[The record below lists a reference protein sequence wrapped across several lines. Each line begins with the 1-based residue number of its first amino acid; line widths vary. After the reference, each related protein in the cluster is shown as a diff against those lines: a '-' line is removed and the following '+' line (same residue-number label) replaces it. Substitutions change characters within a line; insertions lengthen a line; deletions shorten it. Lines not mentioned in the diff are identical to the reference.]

1 MFGKTFLSEK
11 ANTSYDLVMAFQRLV
26 RKLTKENLWLYIL
39 SLLKEGPLYGYEVE
53 KMIEKRFGFKPG
65 KVTCYVVIYMLQKE
79 GLIAV
84 SQTVPSDVGPP
95 RTYYRITKKGEELLE
110 KAKEFLDNLRA
121 QLFAEEKD

>member
-1 MFGKTFLSEK
+1 
-11 ANTSYDLVMAFQRLV
+11 MAFERLV

-53 KMIEKRFGFKPG
+53 RMIEKRFGFKPG

-79 GLIAV
+79 GLITV
-84 SQTVPSDVGPP
+84 SQTVPSETGPP

-110 KAKEFLDNLRA
+110 KAKEFLDNLRV
-121 QLFAEEKD
+121 QLFSEKKDLIQ

>member
-1 MFGKTFLSEK
+1 MFDKTFLSEK
-11 ANTSYDLVMAFQRLV
+11 ANTSYDSVMAFQRLV

-53 KMIEKRFGFKPG
+53 KMIEKRFGFRPG

-84 SQTVPSDVGPP
+84 SQTIPSDAGPP
-95 RTYYRITKKGEELLE
+95 RTYYKITKKGEELLE

-121 QLFAEEKD
+121 QLFAKEKD